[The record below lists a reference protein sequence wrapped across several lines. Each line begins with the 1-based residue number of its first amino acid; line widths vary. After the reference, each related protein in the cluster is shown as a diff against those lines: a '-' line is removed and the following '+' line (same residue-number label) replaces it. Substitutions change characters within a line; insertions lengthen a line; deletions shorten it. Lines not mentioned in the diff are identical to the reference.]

1 MHRHRCCATAAA
13 DSCSDRTCN
22 AAQCHIQ
29 QHSNTATQRHS
40 DTARSLPHTAARAN
54 QRATYTQT
62 RKHTAPQLHTPLH
75 CTLNVLITTVG
86 THNGG
91 AALHTRPRP
100 RAAASSAATPGGTH
114 NTSTTVTQSLSALT
128 LQQTYTT
135 TAARTITAPAK
146 HWCAQCTGSRN
157 KQQQHARRTTLT
169 LRSRGNAR
177 TDAAHRGAQ
186 ARAIRHKPS
195 DAALRGH
202 SAATARRGANPQT
215 QSRGTAH

>member
-1 MHRHRCCATAAA
+1 MRQHHSRSSNSCASPPLTAAA
-13 DSCSDRTCN
+13 TVQCS
-22 AAQCHIQ
+22 AVPH
-29 QHSNTATQRHS
+29 TATQRHS
-40 DTARSLPHTAARAN
+40 DTATQHAHFTHCRSRKSKSKHA
-54 QRATYTQT
+54 QT

-75 CTLNVLITTVG
+75 CTLNVLITKEVIHDG
-86 THNGG
+86 S
-91 AALHTRPRP
+91 AAVHTRPRP